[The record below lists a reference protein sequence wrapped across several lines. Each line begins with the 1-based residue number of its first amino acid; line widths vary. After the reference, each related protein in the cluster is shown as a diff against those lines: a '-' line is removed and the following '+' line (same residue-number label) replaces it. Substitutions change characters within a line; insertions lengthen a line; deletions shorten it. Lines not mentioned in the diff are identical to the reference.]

1 LGLDELIN
9 ILTQVKN
16 CYVKQYQWLFAQDEI
31 KLEFDQDALEAIAKR
46 AQQNK
51 TGARGLHSEL
61 ERVLIPHMF
70 DLKQYKDKDLDQ
82 ILINADLVNNPR
94 TLISGG

>member
-1 LGLDELIN
+1 
-9 ILTQVKN
+9 
-16 CYVKQYQWLFAQDEI
+16 
-31 KLEFDQDALEAIAKR
+31 
-46 AQQNK
+46 
-51 TGARGLHSEL
+51 
-61 ERVLIPHMF
+61 MF